1 MSNAYVTRKYYP
13 DGSSEPVREE
23 IVLHD
28 YRRPN
33 TSPSQGNGTSINNTD
48 DLPEGSKNLY
58 YHEDKVKSLVLSLL
72 SSSPSNKE
80 AGGDLKALL
89 EGRASAED
97 LQSLQIAVAKMQQA
111 VTSLLSK
118 TNSSS
123 SDFNDAL
130 LELKKELAA
139 KVSSSEFIKLVSAR
153 VTIQDLEAA
162 LKPYATTSGVNLLSD
177 KVNKQELR
185 LRALEST
192 EDTHSTAS
200 LLELIN
206 KKVSKDELKE
216 SLATYSALL
225 GNIQNGLSGYATTS
239 YVRSEIERTRL
250 DPARF
255 ATPADVEALS
265 KTFDAK
271 LKDSAK
277 AITSALSVG
286 TGSLVTHESFNLRM
300 TQEVTKL
307 NEKIGDL
314 ATKKQIEAITPLL
327 VSATPTQQG
336 LMSSF
341 DKEKLDALP
350 VPRSIAMKDDL
361 IAVSKR
367 VSALESSGLDTS
379 KLVTQSDLD
388 LLAEELRVANKKA
401 DLSPYALSS
410 DVNGK
415 YAKLAERVSVLET
428 KADKPIDLSSLV
440 TVQTFNA
447 LANKVNA
454 ISIPTLPDFKS
465 FAQVVKVEELDKSLT
480 TFKKEVETNYLGKQ
494 AFRTEIETVQDLAAQ
509 QIKGLSS
516 RIDRL
521 NAAIR
526 MLPSGDVKV
535 DGAAVTDEQLEG
547 KLSSIRKELQSLAK
561 ELETKS
567 NALQQVN
574 QAVYRRLD
582 AATAATVALEQR
594 VSETALVNA
603 EQNGKIDLLKA
614 SIAKLP
620 DTNLVSEIAR
630 RVSAV
635 ETKVGAIKIP
645 SIESLETQVGV
656 HSAELLTVRN
666 QVREIQTVLPTEAK
680 PTNDTLVSHGA
691 MKKYVSATLA
701 DSLSPSA
708 TRTSEGLVRLA
719 TQAEVHSRTGT
730 SVPTVADVSTMLT
743 NLPVASNRA
752 NGLMTPAMLYSLEQ
766 AATKRELS
774 DESSK
779 LNDSFTTRL
788 TQQNKRID
796 SIGMEQSNLR
806 VRVATLE
813 GVSGIDTTVFA
824 TKTEHNSLKEE
835 VERVSKFDRLTHD
848 DLEDAKTLITKGY
861 EAKVKELDSKLS
873 AEIAKVSDKVA
884 KQPDKASATET
895 QPADTS
901 NLVTRR
907 ELNLTA
913 AEIRSEIPKF
923 KAGNLV
929 TSELFSETLLTK
941 VNPLVE
947 KVALIQKELS
957 SKVGTIEFNDYKE
970 SANAASGGRSAAF
983 AKRNDLDAVKKTVD
997 GMVSLLGGGRG
1008 LDNLVTVDALDAKL
1022 ATCNKTVNTYTDT
1035 KVTEASNRI
1044 SALETR
1050 MAAVDGDGSD
1060 SLSSKTAKT
1069 EEVNA
1074 VKSDL
1079 AAYKE
1084 SNTKEI
1090 NALKELVSPASG
1102 KVAKIETELEA
1113 FKANASGS
1121 YIPMSDKASFATKE
1135 ELKDFS
1141 KKSELSLVSDRVS
1154 IVSESLASF
1163 REVVAAGYIPN
1174 SQRQLLATREE
1185 LKGYATKED
1194 LKAVSNVST
1203 EGLATKE
1210 ELKGYIP
1217 TSDKPSLATKEELKG
1232 YATKEELKAIPAPV
1246 STEGLAT
1253 KEELKGYASK
1263 ESVSA
1268 LATKEEVKLLA
1279 TKEEVKGLATKAEVA
1294 TLPKPSVTKVQLTAG
1309 TASTLNLSA
1318 HNGKIVRLTAVLE
1331 NTTEASVTLTKAT
1344 LTLGDREV
1352 SVENK
1357 ELASH
1362 KHLVLGSE
1370 ILVPYADSSYSA
1382 LVTGADVSCTV
1393 IVEPL
1398 A

>member
-33 TSPSQGNGTSINNTD
+33 TSQSQGNGTSINNTD
-48 DLPEGSKNLY
+48 DLPEGKKNLY
-58 YHEDKVKSLVLSLL
+58 YHEDKVKALVLSLL
-72 SSSPSNKE
+72 SSSPSNKG

-97 LQSLQIAVAKMQQA
+97 LQSLQVAVAKMQQA

-153 VTIQDLEAA
+153 VTIQDLEDA
-162 LKPYATTSGVNLLSD
+162 LKPYATTSRVNLLSD
-177 KVNKQELR
+177 KVNKQEFR
-185 LRALEST
+185 LKALEST

-277 AITSALSVG
+277 AITSALSVD

-300 TQEVTKL
+300 NQEVTKL

-314 ATKKQIEAITPLL
+314 ATKKQVEAITPLL

-379 KLVTQSDLD
+379 KFVTQSDLD

-415 YAKLAERVSVLET
+415 YAKLVERVSVLET

-526 MLPSGDVKV
+526 MLPSGDIKV

-594 VSETALVNA
+594 VSEIALVNA

-680 PTNDTLVSHGA
+680 PSNDTLVSHGA

-796 SIGMEQSNLR
+796 SIGKEQSNLR

-824 TKTEHNSLKEE
+824 TKTEHNPLKEE

-848 DLEDAKTLITKGY
+848 DLEDAKTLLTKGY
-861 EAKVKELDSKLS
+861 EAKVKELDTKLS

-884 KQPDKASATET
+884 KQPDKAPATET
-895 QPADTS
+895 QPANTA
-901 NLVTRR
+901 NFVTKR
-907 ELNLTA
+907 ELALTA
-913 AEIRSEIPKF
+913 AEIRSEFPRISVDR
-923 KAGNLV
+923 LV
-929 TSELFSETLLTK
+929 TTDVFAETVKTK
-941 VNPLVE
+941 VDPLTA
-947 KVALIQKELS
+947 KVKLIQQELS
-957 SKVGTIEFNDYKE
+957 RKVGVTEFNDYKQ
-970 SANAASGGRSAAF
+970 SVPSGVGGVDLTAY
-983 AKRNDLDAVKKTVD
+983 AKK
-997 GMVSLLGGGRG
+997 
-1008 LDNLVTVDALDAKL
+1008 DALEETKKQVASIVKSFGTIEDVKALAKMDDL
-1022 ATCNKTVNTYTDT
+1022 ATSCSNTLKEANKATDDKLKPVT
-1035 KVTEASNRI
+1035 DRVTEVENRI
-1044 SALETR
+1044 TLMGAATQAPDLTSYAKTT
-1050 MAAVDGDGSD
+1050 AVD
-1060 SLSSKTAKT
+1060 
-1069 EEVNA
+1069 A

-1079 AAYKE
+1079 TTYKGE
-1084 SNTKEI
+1084 VSKEFQDVKNLI
-1090 NALKELVSPASG
+1090 TPVS
-1102 KVAKIETELEA
+1102 E
-1113 FKANASGS
+1113 KANNTS
-1121 YIPMSDKASFATKE
+1121 AT
-1135 ELKDFS
+1135 
-1141 KKSELSLVSDRVS
+1141 
-1154 IVSESLASF
+1154 LASF
-1163 REVVAAGYIPN
+1163 MEAASVKYI
-1174 SQRQLLATREE
+1174 ATTE
-1185 LKGYATKED
+1185 LPK
-1194 LKAVSNVST
+1194 
-1203 EGLATKE
+1203 
-1210 ELKGYIP
+1210 
-1217 TSDKPSLATKEELKG
+1217 LATKEELKG
-1232 YATKEELKAIPAPV
+1232 YAT
-1246 STEGLAT
+1246 
-1253 KEELKGYASK
+1253 K

-1294 TLPKPSVTKVQLTAG
+1294 ALPKPSVTKVQLTAG

-1318 HNGKIVRLTAVLE
+1318 HSGKIVRLTAVLE
-1331 NTTEASVTLTKAT
+1331 NATEAAVTLTKVT

-1352 SVENK
+1352 AVENK